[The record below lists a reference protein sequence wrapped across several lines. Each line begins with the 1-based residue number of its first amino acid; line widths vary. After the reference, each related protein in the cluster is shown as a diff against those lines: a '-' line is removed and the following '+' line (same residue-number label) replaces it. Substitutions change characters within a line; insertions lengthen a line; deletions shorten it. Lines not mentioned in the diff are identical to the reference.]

1 MFTFAP
7 DLNRNLYFTYQ
18 STNDS
23 YANLDTYM
31 YYLDS
36 ACLDNSTANANFDIE
51 VSGTSNLTTTL
62 RAPAIAAKGHYY
74 GLSEL
79 ASSSKPEI
87 VDSNGSAIVAS
98 ADNDDSYL
106 GVEQLTGVSL
116 IYMERLFFNMVL
128 YGDDLFKKFVPEIPA
143 DYGYFFPLAYRSR
156 EMVWSESQVEDT
168 FGSLIRLQKCKW
180 IFLSLLIF
188 LGIVA
193 LVLSLLCCRK
203 YRRIRQQLPPSV
215 LDERPESDD

>member
-36 ACLDNSTANANFDIE
+36 ACLDNSTANSNFDIE
-51 VSGTSNLTTTL
+51 ISGTSSLTPTL

-74 GLSEL
+74 GLSTL

-87 VDSNGSAIVAS
+87 VDSSGSEIVAS

-106 GVEQLTGVSL
+106 GVE
-116 IYMERLFFNMVL
+116 
-128 YGDDLFKKFVPEIPA
+128 
-143 DYGYFFPLAYRSR
+143 
-156 EMVWSESQVEDT
+156 
-168 FGSLIRLQKCKW
+168 
-180 IFLSLLIF
+180 
-188 LGIVA
+188 
-193 LVLSLLCCRK
+193 
-203 YRRIRQQLPPSV
+203 
-215 LDERPESDD
+215 